1 MAFHPHGGG
10 GPSSFPMFHYPQ
22 AQPSP
27 QPSGSATSGARG
39 GGPDMPPS
47 SSFFPMEENHNQFD
61 ILEWYPHFQSCV
73 RYFLDHAQ
81 HSPPVQAVAA
91 FINIQLPFQKAQNP
105 VLTSRMSGGGSPSA
119 MPSPTSRAAG
129 KLPMPPMPS
138 PSGQQNPMAVTLNPY
153 IRRLVVTGFDFPAVL
168 HGFFGDSWA
177 LGIGPMHEV
186 ERRNYLFA
194 AKSASWLDVKSH
206 YDMGEE
212 QSIPFLRPLQNV
224 TEKEII
230 SAESNWSEWLAMQD
244 WMVGPRSPEVERNS
258 PIQHIKMED
267 A

>member
-27 QPSGSATSGARG
+27 QPSGSAAAGARG
-39 GGPDMPPS
+39 GGPEIPP

-91 FINIQLPFQKAQNP
+91 FINIQLPFQKTQNP
-105 VLTSRMSGGGSPSA
+105 VLTSRMSGGGGSPSA

-129 KLPMPPMPS
+129 KLPMPMPS
-138 PSGQQNPMAVTLNPY
+138 PGGQPAAVVTLNPY

-206 YDMGEE
+206 YDMGGGPEH
-212 QSIPFLRPLQNV
+212 PLPPAA
-224 TEKEII
+224 TERDGKGDCQRRIQLERV
-230 SAESNWSEWLAMQD
+230 ARDAGLDGRAA
-244 WMVGPRSPEVERNS
+244 VPRG
-258 PIQHIKMED
+258 
-267 A
+267 

>member
-1 MAFHPHGGG
+1 MASLPHGSG

-27 QPSGSATSGARG
+27 QPSGSVAAGARG
-39 GGPDMPPS
+39 SGLEMPP
-47 SSFFPMEENHNQFD
+47 SSFFPMEENHSQFD

-81 HSPPVQAVAA
+81 HSLPVQIVAA
-91 FINIQLPFQKAQNP
+91 FINIQLPFQRAQDP
-105 VLTSRMSGGGSPSA
+105 MLTPWMSGGGGSFSA
-119 MPSPTSRAAG
+119 MLSATTHAAG
-129 KLPMPPMPS
+129 KLPMPMPS
-138 PSGQQNPMAVTLNPY
+138 PGQVPAAVTLNPY
-153 IRRLVVTGFDFPAVL
+153 IRRLVVTGFDFPMVL

-194 AKSASWLDVKSH
+194 AKSASWLDVKSQ
-206 YDMGEE
+206 YDTRENL
-212 QSIPFLRPLQNV
+212 SIPSFRPLQNV
-224 TEKEII
+224 TEKEIV
-230 SAESNWSEWLAMQD
+230 SAESNWSKWLAMQQD
-244 WMVGPRSPEVERNS
+244 WMVGPRSPEVESNS
-258 PIQHIKMED
+258 PAQHIKMED

>member
-61 ILEWYPHFQSCV
+61 ILEWYPHFQSC
-73 RYFLDHAQ
+73 
-81 HSPPVQAVAA
+81 
-91 FINIQLPFQKAQNP
+91 KAQNP